1 MSSEDPKRPRAEGA
15 PDPGF
20 ARGRIQWSRPPQP
33 VFRVGPLPRAE
44 NSPFVTAPRPG
55 AGILSGSMAP
65 PPRTEEPK
73 AARQPYVAPTYEP
86 AVESAEETVEAFT
99 DPKLEPI
106 EIVPEVEEPAP
117 ARATPAHDEVVAEPA
132 APEAEPEPA
141 PRSVPS
147 VVVTPAIYA
156 TFNAAIETV
165 TKKDRWIVV
174 VAVLAVLITGGFIWL
189 ATLPSGGGEPLDLDA
204 PPPAA
209 SGLTVEV
216 VEPTVSTE
224 PVGDVA
230 PDPVTPIENRTPV
243 RAEAAPAP
251 TAPARE
257 AAAPVVA
264 PTPPPTTQPRP
275 YIETA
280 PLVVEPPTAAR
291 PAPTDPDAPI
301 STGPQP
307 LN

>member
-1 MSSEDPKRPRAEGA
+1 MSSEEPKRPRADGA

-44 NSPFVTAPRPG
+44 NSPFVTTPRPG
-55 AGILSGSMAP
+55 AGVLSGSLVP
-65 PPRTEEPK
+65 PPRTDEPK
-73 AARQPYVAPTYEP
+73 SARRQPYAAPAFEP
-86 AVESAEETVEAFT
+86 EIEAAEETVEAFT
-99 DPKLEPI
+99 DPKLDPI
-106 EIVPEVEEPAP
+106 EIVAEVDEADPALTAPLPLSEEVP
-117 ARATPAHDEVVAEPA
+117 
-132 APEAEPEPA
+132 PEAA
-141 PRSVPS
+141 PRSLPS

-156 TFNAAIETV
+156 TVSAAIETV

-174 VAVLAVLITGGFIWL
+174 VAVLALLITGGFIWL
-189 ATLPSGGGEPLDLDA
+189 ATLPPGGGEPLDLDA

-216 VEPTVSTE
+216 VEPTISTE

-243 RAEAAPAP
+243 RAEVAPAP
-251 TAPARE
+251 TAPARQ
-257 AAAPVVA
+257 AAAPVVTPA
-264 PTPPPTTQPRP
+264 PPPTTQPRP

-280 PLVVEPPTAAR
+280 PLVVEPPTPAQ
-291 PAPTDPDAPI
+291 PAPTDNDAPI
-301 STGPQP
+301 GTGPQP